1 MGNKKIALISI
12 FLVFVLI
19 FIASCQY
26 DSQIGHGSKYTAPP
40 ENFKVAFIGDQG
52 LGEKARAVLH
62 LIKDENADMVL
73 HQGDFDYKDD
83 PEKWDQQIN
92 DVLGP
97 NFPYFA
103 SIGNHEFAAWH
114 QYQKKMQARLNKI
127 ESAKCIDDLGVS
139 SACTYK
145 GLFFILSGVGTKGY
159 GYPKNLS
166 EIIPWRLRYWAT
178 ALPSQFL
185 HGLYIKRQLAQDDSI
200 WRICSWHKNQRL
212 MQVGSKLDETGWG
225 VYEECRKGG
234 AIIATGHEH
243 SYSRTYLMENFEEQ
257 IVASTSNTLE
267 IEKGKTF
274 AFVSGLG
281 GRSIRSQ
288 VDDLASKPWWASV
301 YTTNQDANY
310 GALFCIFNV
319 NGIENRAYCYF
330 KNIDGKIIDKFN
342 IISKVS

>member
-1 MGNKKIALISI
+1 MANKKIAVTGIS
-12 FLVFVLI
+12 LAFVLI

-26 DSQIGHGSKYTAPP
+26 GSKIGHGSEYTATQ

-52 LGEKARAVLH
+52 LGKNARAVLH

-73 HQGDFDYKDD
+73 HQGDFDYEDD
-83 PEKWDQQIN
+83 PEKWNQQIN
-92 DVLGP
+92 EVLGQD
-97 NFPYFA
+97 FPYFA
-103 SIGNHEFAAWH
+103 SIGNHDLDAWQ
-114 QYQKKMQARLNKI
+114 QYQKNLQARLDKI
-127 ESAKCIDDLGVS
+127 EGAECIGDLGVS
-139 SACTYK
+139 STCTYK

-166 EIIPWRLRYWAT
+166 EAIPWRLRYWAT

-185 HGLYIKRQLAQDDSI
+185 YGLYIKRQLAQDNSI

-212 MQVGSKLDETGWG
+212 MQVGDKLDETGWG

-257 IVASTSNTLE
+257 IVASTLNTLE
-267 IEKGKTF
+267 IEKGRTF

-281 GRSIRSQ
+281 GRSMRDQ
-288 VDDLASKPWWASV
+288 VDELASSPWWASV
-301 YTTNQDANY
+301 YTATQDANY

-319 NGIENRAYCYF
+319 NGTKNKAHCYF
-330 KNIDGKIIDKFN
+330 KDIDGN
-342 IISKVS
+342 IPDEFDIVSEVR